1 MKEIVILRPL
11 DKSTVKCVCCLPQF
25 EDEILTRVRVLYQ
38 LVLDQRIVLSL
49 EFKFGPVVLSRST
62 LVQIQIGVTGL
73 CGTRGA
79 QNVTYLPEFNDEFL
93 T

>member
-1 MKEIVILRPL
+1 MKEIVILGPV

-25 EDEILTRVRVLYQ
+25 EDEILTRVRVLDK

-49 EFKFGPVVLSRST
+49 EFKFGPVALSRST

-73 CGTRGA
+73 CGTRA
-79 QNVTYLPEFNDEFL
+79 A
-93 T
+93 